1 MSNSSL
7 VPLFNLEIPGFA
19 GTPWL
24 GVVWRAVA
32 RASEITD
39 QRLHIPE
46 INADW
51 QRLHR
56 FEYPTR
62 CAMSLLKS

>member
-19 GTPWL
+19 GTTWVK
-24 GVVWRAVA
+24 VVRHAVT

-39 QRLHIPE
+39 QRLNVPE
-46 INADW
+46 ISADW

-56 FEYPTR
+56 SER
-62 CAMSLLKS
+62 MILS